1 MTDFDVLKAQMLQDP
16 KFKAEYDRLGPI
28 YEVVWELIEA
38 RHQAGLTQ
46 AELAARIGT
55 TQSAIARLE
64 NARHMPSLAMV
75 ARYAQ
80 AVGQRLE
87 VRLHAAE

>member
-1 MTDFDVLKAQMLQDP
+1 MTDFEILKTRMLKNP
-16 KFKAEYDRLGPI
+16 AVKAEYDRLGPI
-28 YEVVWELIEA
+28 HEVVFGLIES
-38 RHQAGLTQ
+38 RHRAGLTQ
-46 AELAARIGT
+46 AQLAARIGT

>member
-1 MTDFDVLKAQMLQDP
+1 VTDFDVLKAQMLQDP

-75 ARYAQ
+75 ARYAR